1 MKKLFFSL
9 LITLGAIYT
18 PNAMAEGTLRTG
30 GKTLTEQERTADLQS
45 YLKNI
50 CGAKSTDS
58 IATINGTP
66 NNNVGDVYFVGI
78 KAHPINLGD

>member
-18 PNAMAEGTLRTG
+18 PNAMAQGTLRPG
-30 GKTLTEQERTADLQS
+30 GKTLTEQGRTADLQS

-50 CGAKSTDS
+50 CGANSTGTN
-58 IATINGTP
+58 ATINGTP
-66 NNNVGDVYFVGI
+66 NNSVGDVYFVGI
-78 KAHPINLGD
+78 NHY